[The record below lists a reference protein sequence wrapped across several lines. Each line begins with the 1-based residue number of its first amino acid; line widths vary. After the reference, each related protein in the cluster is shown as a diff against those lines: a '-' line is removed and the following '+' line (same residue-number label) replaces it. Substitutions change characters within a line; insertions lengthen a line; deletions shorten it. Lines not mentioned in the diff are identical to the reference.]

1 VSRLLVIVI
10 YVSILTCGA
19 IVLLGL
25 GASAPAMTQQG
36 GALLT
41 ALWGSLCVIAG
52 CVGLVNL
59 WLRARQWE
67 ILAALIGA
75 SATLTWT
82 ASLILQAIDVRSLN
96 TVSAACM
103 GTTLTA
109 LLAHRAWR
117 AALDESP

>member
-1 VSRLLVIVI
+1 LIVII
-10 YVSILTCGA
+10 YVSIFACGVIA
-19 IVLLGL
+19 IL
-25 GASAPAMTQQG
+25 GAPLPALIRQG
-36 GALLT
+36 GGVVTVA
-41 ALWGSLCVIAG
+41 WGSLCVIAG
-52 CVGLVNL
+52 CMGLVNL